1 MIQSIKDIIRA
12 KPIWSVLLIALVI
25 RLCAAIFSPGYAMH
39 DDHFLII
46 ESSSSWAAG
55 EDYNNWLPWNQEKAV
70 AAGTRESVH
79 PEGHSLFYPGI
90 QFVLFSSFQA
100 IGISDPFWQ
109 MLLVRILHALLGVWT
124 VYLTIQ
130 LSKRIGLSDYII
142 PIGLAA
148 ALGWSLS
155 FLSVRN
161 LVEMVC
167 IPFFMQGLVFLS
179 RNRTSDTF
187 KQAFLAGLFFGLAF
201 AVRYQLAAFFGF
213 MGLVILVER
222 KWLSAIGVLTGFILT
237 AGLTQGLIDY
247 LIWGYPFAEFGEYI
261 AYNLS
266 DASKDYAKDL
276 GNPLW
281 IGYIFVL
288 GTMVIPIVGLFWIF
302 GFFRS
307 IRKHAWLAI
316 PTIAFVA
323 FHALY
328 VNIQERFV
336 FPVVFIVLILG
347 LAGWET
353 FRTQSTFWKTRARL
367 WKGIRIT
374 SWSLNILLLTL
385 MTFTYTKR
393 SRVES
398 AYYLYGKE
406 SNLVLQE
413 NTATGSTPMIPLYY
427 TGNWKM
433 NYFSVQN
440 EEEFNQLESYSG
452 KALVDYIFF
461 YGERELANRVNNMRT
476 YYPNMEQVF
485 TAQPSFFDYWLH
497 KINPVNKNE
506 TITIYKTRKS

>member
-1 MIQSIKDIIRA
+1 MIQSIKDILHA
-12 KPIWSVLLIALVI
+12 KPTWSILVIALVI

-70 AAGTRESVH
+70 AAGTRDSVH

-90 QFVLFSSFQA
+90 QFVLFSTFQA
-100 IGISDPFWQ
+100 IGISDPYWQ

-148 ALGWSLS
+148 ALGWSLP

-187 KQAFLAGLFFGLAF
+187 KHALFAGLFFGLAF

-213 MGLVILVER
+213 LGLVILVER
-222 KWLSAIGVLTGFILT
+222 KWLSAIGVLIGFLLT
-237 AGLTQGLIDY
+237 AGITQGLIDY

-266 DASKDYAKDL
+266 DASKDYAQDL

-307 IRKHAWLAI
+307 IRKHAWLAV

-323 FHALY
+323 FHAMY

-336 FPVVFIVLILG
+336 FPVIFIVLILG
-347 LAGWET
+347 VAGWET
-353 FRTQSTFWKTRARL
+353 FRVQSNFWKKRTAL
-367 WKGIRIT
+367 WKGIRLT
-374 SWSLNILLLTL
+374 GWSLNILLLLL

-398 AYYLYGKE
+398 AYYLYGKDV
-406 SNLVLQE
+406 NLVIQE
-413 NTATGSTPMIPLYY
+413 NTATGNTPMIPLFY
-427 TGNWKM
+427 TGNWKLS
-433 NYFSVQN
+433 YFSIQTQ
-440 EEEFNQLESYSG
+440 EELEELDTYAG
-452 KALVDYIFF
+452 KAAVDYIFF
-461 YGERELANRVNNMRT
+461 YGEQNLSTRINQMRT
-476 YYPNMEQVF
+476 YYPNLSYAT
-485 TAQPSFFDYWLH
+485 TAHPSFFDYWLH